1 MSVHRI
7 PSETAPYFPWSRED
21 IAAAAELWSYRS
33 DSDPCELM
41 SDAAHDYAAS
51 LPADY
56 APSHIMDAAD
66 RARMV
71 AECKRL
77 EAVAV

>member
-7 PSETAPYFPWSRED
+7 PSETDPYFPWSRED
-21 IAAAAELWSYRS
+21 
-33 DSDPCELM
+33 
-41 SDAAHDYAAS
+41 AS